1 MFLFTIQYF
10 FFCLGVRE
18 LWREKGQ
25 SKDDI
30 GLLKTM
36 SAGAVGGMVFWTLTY
51 PIDVVKSRIQVYN
64 LRGNFIRLTYEILM
78 NEGLPALYNGL
89 FPTLVRTIPST
100 AVLFV
105 TYEYSKKIMHGIFRE
120 F

>member
-1 MFLFTIQYF
+1 M
-10 FFCLGVRE
+10 RE
-18 LWREKGQ
+18 EGE

-36 SAGAVGGMVFWTLTY
+36 TAGAVGGMIFWTLTY

-64 LRGNFIRLTYEILM
+64 LRGNFIKLSYEIIVR
-78 NEGLPALYNGL
+78 EGVSALYHGL
-89 FPTLVRTIPST
+89 FPTLVRTGPST

-105 TYEYSKKIMHGIFRE
+105 TYEYSKRILHDTFRE

>member
-1 MFLFTIQYF
+1 M
-10 FFCLGVRE
+10 RE
-18 LWREKGQ
+18 LLKDEGQ
-25 SKDDI
+25 SKDNI

-64 LRGNFIRLTYEILM
+64 LSGNFIRLTYEILKH
-78 NEGLPALYNGL
+78 EGLSALYHGL
-89 FPTLVRTIPST
+89 FPTLVRTVPST

-105 TYEYSKKIMHGIFRE
+105 TYEYSKKIMHDIFKE